1 MLYTISINIYDI
13 LTTKIQ
19 CVCAHAHTQ
28 HTLPFAAHGTGTIP
42 NIYTSSLPW
51 AQYSNLIIIDI

>member
-1 MLYTISINIYDI
+1 MLYTINIYDI

-42 NIYTSSLPW
+42 NRYIYFTAMGTILKLN
-51 AQYSNLIIIDI
+51 YN